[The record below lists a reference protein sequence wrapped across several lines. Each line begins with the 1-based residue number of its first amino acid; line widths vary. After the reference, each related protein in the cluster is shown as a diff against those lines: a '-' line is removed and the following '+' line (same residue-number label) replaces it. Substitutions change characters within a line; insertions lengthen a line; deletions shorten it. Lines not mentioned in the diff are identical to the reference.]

1 MTKVLSTASDEL
13 DKSKKIIKRLEE
25 QQRFVQEFLNMK
37 HFNLD
42 TNSKLERYV
51 HNFSP
56 PLPTHFFLVCA
67 CVSQFFFCFFLSFC
81 PSRPSVCLSA
91 CLSVY
96 IVYCLYSVQSL

>member
-67 CVSQFFFCFFLSFC
+67 CVSQFFFFC
-81 PSRPSVCLSA
+81 HSVRPVRPSVSLPVCLSI
-91 CLSVY
+91 LS
-96 IVYCLYSVQSL
+96 IVCIR